1 MWTQSTLPYQKLADI
16 VAGIGYVFGIIA
28 TFTSFIT
35 LGLTVKKL
43 FWYDY
48 GLPKKLG
55 WFLACF
61 IPIGLFVIGMQD
73 FISVIGITGAV
84 MLGLDGIIVTLI
96 YVKMKKNQ
104 KYSKINKL
112 KLFSGTIMLLL
123 ALGIVLEIYY
133 FTVGF

>member
-1 MWTQSTLPYQKLADI
+1 MGNWALT
-16 VAGIGYVFGIIA
+16 IGYIFGIIA

-48 GLPKKLG
+48 GLPKRLG

-61 IPIGLFVIGMQD
+61 IPIILFIIGMQD

-84 MLGLDGIIVTLI
+84 MLGIDGIIVTLI
-96 YVKMKKNQ
+96 YLKMKKKQN
-104 KYSKINKL
+104 YI
-112 KLFSGTIMLLL
+112 
-123 ALGIVLEIYY
+123 E
-133 FTVGF
+133 